1 MLLIDLRLSFFW
13 IFSIFF
19 QEYEEEFKKAQKPW
33 SKKYLLAEKT
43 KKDYHSACKS
53 YQSAKVQVNNA
64 QADSAI
70 SPDQVQNVTTNIFL
84 LTLSSF

>member
-1 MLLIDLRLSFFW
+1 MLIWFKIKLFLNFLY
-13 IFSIFF
+13 FF

>member
-1 MLLIDLRLSFFW
+1 MLIWFNIKLFLNFLY
-13 IFSIFF
+13 FF

-70 SPDQVQNVTTNIFL
+70 SPDQVQNVTEEARRQNGKI
-84 LTLSSF
+84 